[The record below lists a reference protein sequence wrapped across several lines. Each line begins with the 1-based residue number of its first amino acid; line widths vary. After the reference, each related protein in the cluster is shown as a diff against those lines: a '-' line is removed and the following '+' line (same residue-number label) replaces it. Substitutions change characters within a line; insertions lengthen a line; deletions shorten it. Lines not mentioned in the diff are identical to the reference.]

1 MVRKILVA
9 YDSSDLSK
17 KAVQEAKN
25 QGTQAP
31 GTEVCVIAVVN
42 PNGPYTNVIM
52 QQEIGDELAK
62 DFRPEVLKLKEQ
74 FEAEGIPV
82 HAEVLVGEVNGNPG
96 KRICEYAEEKDIDL
110 IIVGSRGLG
119 NVKKLFLGSVSNNVV
134 QNAKCPILV
143 MK

>member
-1 MVRKILVA
+1 MGRTILVA
-9 YDSSDLSK
+9 YDGSDLSK

-25 QGTQAP
+25 QGSQAP
-31 GTEVCVIAVVN
+31 GTEVYVIAVVN

-52 QQEIGDELAK
+52 QKEIGDELAG
-62 DFRPEVLKLKEQ
+62 DFRPEVLKVKEQ

-82 HAEVLVGEVNGNPG
+82 YGEVLVGEINANPG
-96 KRICEYAEEKDIDL
+96 KRICEYAEEKRTDL

-119 NVKKLFLGSVSNNVV
+119 NIKKLFLGSVSENIVH
-134 QNAKCPILV
+134 NAKCPILI